1 MPDGP
6 IVMRLARRNWR
17 PPPLVLAI
25 VTTIGAAALV
35 LYLQQRAMT
44 ALESQNAVIVRQLAE
59 QTAADIAL
67 ELRRTLDGPI
77 FDTLAAVNHPELRA
91 GRLDLVGQHF
101 ARGLEAYPHVDRFFA
116 WSAAHGPGASPEPDV
131 LFYGRSGEFARDP
144 DLGLAVLGL
153 ARQHAGAQQIYVAAE
168 SIGSEPREVF
178 LRLFWTD
185 ARRLDYFAVLGF
197 VVEPA
202 SMRERLFAGARGRAF
217 DDLLLRRGGDVPLQL
232 RITDD
237 AGEVVYGTL
246 PATVEGA
253 RLAFPMLFYPAD
265 DIRTRLAAGVAPRP
279 WLIDVGAPPYAAA
292 FGSVAG
298 QRYWPTALS
307 LLLMLA
313 ALGLT
318 VQAHRRSAE
327 LARMQ
332 TDFVTHVSHQL
343 KTPLSLLSTATETL
357 QMDRIRSPEKLSEYL
372 DTIRA
377 EAARLTILVQRVL
390 EFSRV
395 QQPRSYEFEQVDLGA
410 LVRETVDAF
419 AHALNRPGQFDVTLS
434 RPGPY
439 VRADPAALEQVVA
452 NLLDNAVKYSGPDQP
467 VTVDVRVERLSAV
480 VEITDCGVGIAPA
493 DQARIFERFYRVPGA
508 GHRQGFGLG
517 LPIVRELVHAQGGRV
532 DVSSAPGA
540 GSTFRVTL
548 RCITGPMTSDRPPLQ
563 QPEAAS

>member
-1 MPDGP
+1 
-6 IVMRLARRNWR
+6 MRLARRDWR

-25 VTTIGAAALV
+25 AATIGAAGLV

-44 ALESQNAVIVRQLAE
+44 ALQSQNQVIVRQLAE
-59 QTAADIAL
+59 QTAADIAA

-91 GRLDLVGQHF
+91 GRLDLVAQHF
-101 ARGLEAYPHVDRFFA
+101 ARGLDAYPHVDRFIA
-116 WSAAHGPGASPEPDV
+116 WVPEAGRATPSSDV

-144 DLGLAVLGL
+144 ELGRAVRDLASRY
-153 ARQHAGAQQIYVAAE
+153 APTQQIYIAAE
-168 SIGSEPREVF
+168 AAGAEPREVF

-185 ARRLDYFAVLGF
+185 AQRRAVFAVLGF
-197 VVEPA
+197 VIEPA

-217 DDLLLRRGGDVPLQL
+217 DDILRRRGEEVPLQL
-232 RITDD
+232 RITDES
-237 AGEVVYGTL
+237 GEVVYGTL
-246 PATVEGA
+246 PRDLPAA

-265 DIRTRLAAGVAPRP
+265 DIRTRLAAGVAARP
-279 WLIDVGAPPYAAA
+279 WAIDVGAAPFAAA
-292 FGSVAG
+292 QAG
-298 QRYWPTALS
+298 PGLRYWPTALS
-307 LLLMLA
+307 VLLMLA

-318 VQAHRRSAE
+318 VQAQRRSAE

-332 TDFVTHVSHQL
+332 TDFVAHVSHQL

-357 QMDRIRSPEKLSEYL
+357 QMDRIRSPEKLAEYL

-377 EAARLTILVQRVL
+377 EAARLSALVQRVL

-395 QQPRSYEFEQVDLGA
+395 QQPRRYEFEQVDLGA

-419 AHALNRPGQFDVTLS
+419 AHGLNQPGRFDVALQP
-434 RPGPY
+434 PGPF
-439 VRADPAALEQVVA
+439 VQADPAALEQVVA
-452 NLLDNAVKYSGPDQP
+452 NLLDNAAKYSRPDQP
-467 VTVDVRVERLSAV
+467 ITVTVRTDRLSAV
-480 VEITDCGVGIAPA
+480 IEVTDRGIGIAPSEH
-493 DQARIFERFYRVPGA
+493 ARIFERFYRVPGA
-508 GHRQGFGLG
+508 AGRQGFGLG

-532 DVSSAPGA
+532 DLSSAPGL

-548 RCITGPMTSDRPPLQ
+548 RCITGPPSPEPAPLR

>member
-1 MPDGP
+1 
-6 IVMRLARRNWR
+6 MRLARRDWR
-17 PPPLVLAI
+17 PKPLVLAI
-25 VTTIGAAALV
+25 VATIGAAGLV
-35 LYLQQRAMT
+35 VYLQQRSMT
-44 ALESQNAVIVRQLAE
+44 ALQSQNQVIVRQLAE
-59 QTAADIAL
+59 QTASDIAA

-77 FDTLAAVNHPELRA
+77 IDTLAAVNHPELRA
-91 GRLDLVGQHF
+91 GRLDLVAQHF
-101 ARGLEAYPHVDRFFA
+101 SRGLEAYPHVDRFFA
-116 WSAAHGPGASPEPDV
+116 WIPAAGRASLPADV

-144 DLGLAVLGL
+144 ELGGAVRDL
-153 ARQHAGAQQIYVAAE
+153 ARRYAGTQQIYIAADTT
-168 SIGSEPREVF
+168 GAEPRQVF

-185 ARRLDYFAVLGF
+185 AERVEYFAVLGF
-197 VVEPA
+197 VIEPG

-217 DDLLLRRGGDVPLQL
+217 DDVLRRRGGDVPLQL
-232 RITDD
+232 RITDQ
-237 AGEVVYGTL
+237 AGDVVYGTL
-246 PATVEGA
+246 PAEIESA

-265 DIRTRLAAGVAPRP
+265 NIRARLAAGVEPSLWA
-279 WLIDVGAPPYAAA
+279 IDVGAAPFATAL
-292 FGSVAG
+292 SG
-298 QRYWPTALS
+298 QRYWPTALTM
-307 LLLMLA
+307 LLMLA

-332 TDFVTHVSHQL
+332 TDFVAHVSHQL

-377 EAARLTILVQRVL
+377 EAARLSALVQRVL

-395 QQPRSYEFEQVDLGA
+395 QQQRSYEFEQVDLGA

-419 AHALNRPGQFDVTLS
+419 AHGLNQPERFQVRLNRPGPFVQ
-434 RPGPY
+434 
-439 VRADPAALEQVVA
+439 ADPAALEQVVA
-452 NLLDNAVKYSGPDQP
+452 NLLDNAVKYSRADQP
-467 VTVDVRVERLSAV
+467 VTVSVRAERLSAV
-480 VEITDCGVGIAPA
+480 IEVADRGVGIAPA
-493 DQARIFERFYRVPGA
+493 EQARIFERFYRVPGA

-532 DVSSAPGA
+532 DVSSVPGA

-548 RCITGPMTSDRPPLQ
+548 RCISGPVAPGNAPVR

>member
-1 MPDGP
+1 
-6 IVMRLARRNWR
+6 MRLARRTWR
-17 PPPLVLAI
+17 PPPLLLAI
-25 VTTIGAAALV
+25 VTTIGAAVLV

-67 ELRRTLDGPI
+67 ELRRTLNGPI

-91 GRLDLVGQHF
+91 GRLDLVAQHF

-116 WSAAHGPGASPEPDV
+116 WSVSDGPGASADPNV
-131 LFYGRSGEFARDP
+131 LFYGRSGEFVRDP
-144 DLGLAVLGL
+144 DLGRAVLGL
-153 ARQHAGAQQIYVAAE
+153 ARRHAGMQQIYVAAE
-168 SIGSEPREVF
+168 GVGSEPRDVF

-185 ARRLDYFAVLGF
+185 AQRLDYFAVLGF

-217 DDLLLRRGGDVPLQL
+217 DDVLRRRGGDVPLQL

-237 AGEVVYGTL
+237 IGEVVYGTL
-246 PATVEGA
+246 PPAVEGA
-253 RLAFPMLFYPAD
+253 RLVFPMLFYPAD

-279 WLIDVGAPPYAAA
+279 WLIDVGAAPFASAY
-292 FGSVAG
+292 GIAG

-318 VQAHRRSAE
+318 VQAHRRSTE

-332 TDFVTHVSHQL
+332 TDFVAHVSHQL

-377 EAARLTILVQRVL
+377 EAVRLSALVQRVL

-395 QQPRSYEFEQVDLGA
+395 QQHRTYEFEQVDLGA

-419 AHALNRPGQFDVTLS
+419 AHGLNRLDQFKVTLS

-439 VRADPAALEQVVA
+439 VKADPAALEQVVA
-452 NLLDNAVKYSGPDQP
+452 NLLDNAVKYSAQDQP
-467 VTVDVRVERLSAV
+467 VTVNVRVERHSAV
-480 VEITDCGVGIAPA
+480 VEITDRGLGIAPA

-532 DVSSAPGA
+532 DVSSTPGV

-548 RCITGPMTSDRPPLQ
+548 RCITGPMTSDSPPLR